1 MSIRMEGKKES
12 LDKIKLGNLFQ
23 DPPPLSVLCKL
34 SHYIH
39 LLCFSWPTQLSL
51 LYNKGAEAHSYTQS
65 FCPFYKHF
73 LPQTIQEPLTSYQQ
87 LHVQISPPTS
97 PSLVN
102 ILQWYTVSP
111 ICSSYILIYGFW
123 AAHHITHFCFT
134 VLIFLAIRSN
144 HLSLRWWTTVSVE
157 AQEHRK
163 LMILCWH
170 FRKLD

>member
-1 MSIRMEGKKES
+1 MEGKKES

-23 DPPPLSVLCKL
+23 DPTPLSVLCKL

-51 LYNKGAEAHSYTQS
+51 LYNKGGRSSLLHSVILPLSQTFSSTDYPVS
-65 FCPFYKHF
+65 INF
-73 LPQTIQEPLTSYQQ
+73 LPAIACPNFTTDFSIFSKHSTMVHSFTYLLS
-87 LHVQISPPTS
+87 LH
-97 PSLVN
+97 LN
-102 ILQWYTVSP
+102 IRFL
-111 ICSSYILIYGFW
+111 SSTL
-123 AAHHITHFCFT
+123 HHTFLLHIFA
-134 VLIFLAIRSN
+134 LIFLAIRRN